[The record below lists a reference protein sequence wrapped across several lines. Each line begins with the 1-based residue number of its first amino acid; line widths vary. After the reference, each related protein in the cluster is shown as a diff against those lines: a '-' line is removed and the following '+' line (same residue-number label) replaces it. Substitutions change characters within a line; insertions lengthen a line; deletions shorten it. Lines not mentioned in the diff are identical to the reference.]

1 MTTVPVRHGDTG
13 PAELVVTGDDPIRL
27 DGRVAIITG
36 AARGIG
42 DATARIFVH
51 CGATVA
57 LCDHLETETFKAHE
71 DTAELGDEAPRT
83 LRRILD
89 VRDGDAVAGF
99 VDDVVT
105 TCGRVDVLVNNAG
118 GTFAAPLLATS
129 EKGEERLVAE
139 NFTQVTRLIRLVV
152 PHMPPGGAI
161 VNVTSVE
168 AHQAAPGFAVY
179 AAMKAAVDNLTKSMA
194 LELAPRGI
202 RVNAIAPDALSSTG
216 EGATREQFL
225 AHDMPFEPVH
235 VPPLG
240 FFGRPD
246 DAAWA
251 AVFLA
256 SEAGR
261 FITGTTLH
269 VDGGT
274 HAAGGWRRRT

>member
-1 MTTVPVRHGDTG
+1 MIPGDE
-13 PAELVVTGDDPIRL
+13 PLRL

-42 DATARIFVH
+42 EATARIFAH

-57 LCDHLETETFKAHE
+57 LCDRLETETFRAFE
-71 DTAELGDEAPRT
+71 DTSGRDDLAPRA
-83 LRRILD
+83 LRRVLD
-89 VRDGDAVAGF
+89 VRDGAAVTGF
-99 VDDVVT
+99 VTEVVASF
-105 TCGRVDVLVNNAG
+105 GHVDILVNNAG

-129 EKGEERLVAE
+129 EKGEERVVAE
-139 NFTQVTRLIRLVV
+139 NFTQVTRLVRLVV
-152 PHMPPGGAI
+152 PHMPSGGSI

-168 AHQAAPGFAVY
+168 AHQAAPGFAIY
-179 AAMKAAVDNLTKSMA
+179 AAMKAAVENLTKSLA
-194 LELAPRGI
+194 LEFAPRNI
-202 RVNAIAPDALSSTG
+202 RVNAVAPDALSSTG
-216 EGATREQFL
+216 EGDTREQFL
-225 AHDMPFEPVH
+225 AEDIPFEPVH

-251 AVFLA
+251 TVFLA

-274 HAAGGWRRRT
+274 HAAGGWRRRN

>member
-1 MTTVPVRHGDTG
+1 MIPDE
-13 PAELVVTGDDPIRL
+13 PLRL
-27 DGRVAIITG
+27 DGRVAVITG

-42 DATARIFVH
+42 EATARVFAH

-57 LCDHLETETFKAHE
+57 LCDRLETETFQAFG
-71 DTAELGDEAPRT
+71 DTSARDGVAPRT

-89 VRDGDAVAGF
+89 VRESDAVSGF
-99 VDDVVT
+99 VDEVVAT
-105 TCGRVDVLVNNAG
+105 FGHVDILVNNAG
-118 GTFAAPLLATS
+118 GSFAAPFLATS

-139 NFTQVTRLIRLVV
+139 NFTQVTRLVRLVV
-152 PHMPPGGAI
+152 PHMPSGGAI
-161 VNVTSVE
+161 VNLTSVE
-168 AHQAAPGFAVY
+168 AHQAAPGFALY
-179 AAMKAAVDNLTKSMA
+179 AAMKAAVGNLTKSLA
-194 LELAPRGI
+194 LELAPRAI

-216 EGATREQFL
+216 EGTAREQFL
-225 AHDMPFEPVH
+225 AHDIPFEPVH
-235 VPPLG
+235 LPPLG
-240 FFGRPD
+240 FFGSPD

-274 HAAGGWRRRT
+274 HAAGGWRRSD

>member
-1 MTTVPVRHGDTG
+1 MAQGINVT
-13 PAELVVTGDDPIRL
+13 TGDQPLRL

-42 DATARIFVH
+42 EATARVFAL

-57 LCDHLETETFKAHE
+57 LCDRIENETFHGFE
-71 DTAELGDEAPRT
+71 DTVSHDDGTPRT
-83 LRRILD
+83 LRRVLD

-99 VDDVVT
+99 VDEVAT
-105 TCGRVDVLVNNAG
+105 SCGGIDILVNNAG
-118 GTFAAPLLATS
+118 GTFAASLMATS
-129 EKGEERLVAE
+129 ENGEERLVAE
-139 NFTQVTRLIRLVV
+139 NFTQVTRMVRLVV
-152 PHMPPGGAI
+152 PHMPAGSAI
-161 VNVTSVE
+161 VNVTSIE

-179 AAMKAAVDNLTKSMA
+179 AAMKAAVDNLTKSLA
-194 LELAPRGI
+194 LELAEAGI

-216 EGATREQFL
+216 ERDVREQFL

-240 FFGRPD
+240 FLGSPD

-256 SEAGR
+256 STAAR

-269 VDGGT
+269 VDGGS
-274 HAAGGWRRRT
+274 HAAGGWRRRN